1 MGSLTDK
8 GGELLLTKLPSYPNI
23 EVLDVH
29 YHYMS
34 DEMVRKLEDLN
45 HQHIEVNASEQEKP
59 YTSSYDG
66 EVYYTPML
74 TE

>member
-1 MGSLTDK
+1 
-8 GGELLLTKLPSYPNI
+8 
-23 EVLDVH
+23 
-29 YHYMS
+29 MS

-45 HQHIEVNASEQEKP
+45 YHHIEVNASEQEKP
-59 YTSSYDG
+59 YTSSFDG